1 MSLTE
6 LVGAA
11 NEPFTRPYRNKVM
24 DEGFVAGGDPAGG
37 PAPKPRFELYHAAPS
52 LCSMK
57 VRTVLAEKRVP
68 FTSHDLNLMMRGPAP
83 ECYLPGYVRLRLH
96 GAPEAA
102 LAHGY
107 TGQSS
112 VATEGFDACV
122 VPTLVDHE
130 AERVIV
136 DSAKI
141 CAYIDANTEGERLMP
156 EAQAEAINAQID
168 IVDQAPHVAV
178 LYGAHPDGDA
188 RPKGLARN
196 IAGVHAKKIAALER
210 LKAQVGEDAALA
222 AAYDSKI
229 AKEAG
234 GGEFMLDAERMRTA
248 HEVMARHVG
257 ELERQLGSHEG
268 PWALGERFTM
278 ADVMWAVS
286 LYRMQW
292 LGLGAAWE
300 GRLPVRGNAAVRE
313 PRERVRAYVQRAFA
327 RPSFRAGVVD
337 WPGAYGP
344 SPHVAEF
351 AGIGA
356 TIRFFVDLYR
366 RGR

>member
-1 MSLTE
+1 MSLAE
-6 LVGAA
+6 LVAAA
-11 NEPFTRPYRNKVM
+11 NEPFTRPYRNKVVG
-24 DEGFVAGGDPAGG
+24 EGFPPESTPSSESAAQ
-37 PAPKPRFELYHAAPS
+37 PRFELYHAAPS

-68 FTSHDLNLMMRGPAP
+68 FISHDLNLMMREPAP
-83 ECYLPGYVRLRLH
+83 ECYLPGYVRLRLR
-96 GAPEAA
+96 GAPEAE

-112 VATEGFDACV
+112 VTTEGFDACV

-136 DSAKI
+136 DSANI
-141 CAYIDANTEGERLMP
+141 CAYIDANTEGEPLIP
-156 EAQAEAINAQID
+156 EALAEAIGAHID
-168 IVDQAPHVAV
+168 MVDQAPHVAV
-178 LYGAHPDGDA
+178 LYGAHPDGDV

-196 IAGVHAKKIAALER
+196 IAGVHAKKIVALER
-210 LKAQVGEDAALA
+210 LKAQVGDDAPLM
-222 AAYDSKI
+222 AAYDSKM

-234 GGEFMLDAERMRTA
+234 GGEFMGDAQRMRAA
-248 HEVMARHVG
+248 HKAMVEHVG
-257 ELERQLGSHEG
+257 QLEQQLASHES

-286 LYRMQW
+286 LYRMKW
-292 LGLGAAWE
+292 LGLAGAWE
-300 GRLPVRGNAAVRE
+300 GAGPALGKAAPG
-313 PRERVRAYVQRAFA
+313 PRRRVVGYAQRAFA
-327 RPSFRAGVVD
+327 RASFRAGVVD

-351 AGIGA
+351 AGVA
-356 TIRFFVDLYR
+356 AAIRFFVDLFR

>member
-1 MSLTE
+1 MSLAE
-6 LVGAA
+6 LVAAA
-11 NEPFTRPYRNKVM
+11 NEPFTRAYRNKVL
-24 DEGFVAGGDPAGG
+24 DGGFAERGDTA
-37 PAPKPRFELYHAAPS
+37 AKPRFELYHAAPS

-68 FTSHDLNLMMRGPAP
+68 FISHDLNLMMREPAP

-96 GAPEAA
+96 GAPEAE

-112 VATEGFDACV
+112 VTTEGFDACV

-141 CAYIDANTEGERLMP
+141 CAYIDANTEGEPLIP
-156 EAQAEAINAQID
+156 EALAEAVGAQID
-168 IVDQAPHVAV
+168 MVDQAPHVAV
-178 LYGAHPDGDA
+178 LYGAHPDGDM

-196 IAGVHAKKIAALER
+196 IAGVHAKKIVALER
-210 LKAQVGEDAALA
+210 LKAQVGDDAALL

-234 GGEFMLDAERMRTA
+234 GGQFMGDAERMRAA
-248 HEVMARHVG
+248 HEAMAGHVG
-257 ELERQLGSHEG
+257 QLEQQLAAHES

-278 ADVMWAVS
+278 ADVMWTVS

-292 LGLGAAWE
+292 LGLAAAWE
-300 GRLPVRGNAAVRE
+300 GDRPATGKAAAQE
-313 PRERVRAYVQRAFA
+313 PRERVRAYAQRAFA
-327 RPSFRAGVVD
+327 RASFQAGVVD

-351 AGIGA
+351 AGVAA
-356 TIRFFVDLYR
+356 TMRFFVDLFR